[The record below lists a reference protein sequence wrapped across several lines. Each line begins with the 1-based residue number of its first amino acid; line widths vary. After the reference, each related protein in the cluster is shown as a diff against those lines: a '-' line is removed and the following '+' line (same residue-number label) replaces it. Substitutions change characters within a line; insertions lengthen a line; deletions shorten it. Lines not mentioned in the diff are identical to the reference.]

1 MLKLIRWLRK
11 IILKYTMAGYEDIM
25 QRAADYQSVYAG
37 NKFQCMRTKTLNDP
51 RLGEVFTVKKIEPQR
66 NGQIFATLSDNSQIT
81 VETLNA
87 SFQMISD
94 PGQIIPKAEV
104 IHMHNRL
111 KKASDLTEVKST
123 AKDILGDIYDSIV
136 PDVAPAPA
144 QQPINILAGIE
155 PLQSQQQP
163 PQQQQIVVSNVDLS
177 KQLFGMFTVA
187 PTDLEFSVPVKLPDL
202 SLIQMM
208 YAQASDKDE
217 FITNFSQYVMQ
228 SIDLDSVK
236 KAMST
241 LMEPKAKKIRAP
253 KAWNIKSV

>member
-1 MLKLIRWLRK
+1 
-11 IILKYTMAGYEDIM
+11 MAGYEDIM

-51 RLGEVFTVKKIEPQR
+51 RLGEIFTVKKIEPQR

-94 PGQIIPKAEV
+94 PSQIIPKAEV

-111 KKASDLTEVKST
+111 KKSSDLTEVKSST
-123 AKDILGDIYDSIV
+123 QDLLGDVYDSNVQI
-136 PDVAPAPA
+136 PAPVE
-144 QQPINILAGIE
+144 QSVTTQPIDIFAGISNA
-155 PLQSQQQP
+155 PVSQHITQIQ
-163 PQQQQIVVSNVDLS
+163 PQQTVVSNVDLS
-177 KQLFGMFTVA
+177 KQLFGMFTLA
-187 PTDLEFSVPVKLPDL
+187 PTDLEFSVPVKLPDIN
-202 SLIQMM
+202 LIQMM

-217 FITNFSQYVMQ
+217 FITNFSKYVMQ
-228 SIDLDSVK
+228 NIDLDAVK
-236 KAMST
+236 KSLT
-241 LMEPKAKKIRAP
+241 ILMEPKAKKIRAP